1 MSSAGRPRPGQS
13 PASRPRSGSGRP
25 RGTSQSSRS
34 TRRSSAGLPIA
45 STSKRITVFFVFV
58 AVMISL
64 ASGRA
69 LLLQGIDASA
79 NAQAAAAQLSQS
91 QVLKA
96 DRGVIYDRNGEVLAE
111 TQPAFSV
118 IADPYSVST
127 NGADP
132 DHMTTDQRTKAEQ
145 APAAIAEIL
154 ARYLGGSKDD
164 YLKQLSR
171 TRNADGGPNQY
182 ELVARKVSAA
192 VYQLMADELNQGGWY
207 GIYSA
212 PDPVRYYPNGTLAS
226 NVLGFVNYDD
236 EGAAGLEYG
245 QNEQLSGVDGKQTYQ
260 SSRYGTIPLGDS
272 TLIEPVN
279 GATYTLTIDSELQW
293 MAQTTLANAVSSAQ
307 AKSGTVIIQAV
318 QTGEILAM
326 ATAPSFDSNN
336 PGAAD
341 ADDLGNRIVTDAYE
355 PGSVQ
360 KVLTMAAL
368 LDAGLIT
375 PETKVDVPSEILSGD
390 APIRDAWAH
399 GTLNLTARG
408 VLAQSS
414 NIGTVELA
422 RQMDKA
428 RLSQYLSSFGLGTST
443 GIELP
448 GETGGA
454 LGILPATDMAD
465 YTRDQISFGQ
475 GLSVT
480 ALQEASAI
488 SAIVNGGVY
497 HQPTVI
503 ASATTASGDA
513 IGFDRAD
520 PRRVISEEASAQ
532 VVNMMEASV
541 ASPEMTTADSQVIDG
556 YRMAGKS
563 GTAQK
568 ADQYGNYGGGYTGS
582 YVAVAPAEN
591 PQILVY
597 VVIDE
602 PANGYYGGTVAFPT
616 ARQLMMQ
623 ALPRYGIAPSAH
635 VPAFTDPLTY

>member
-1 MSSAGRPRPGQS
+1 MSSPRN
-13 PASRPRSGSGRP
+13 
-25 RGTSQSSRS
+25 T
-34 TRRSSAGLPIA
+34 RSSAASRSSTAGRSRTATPMGKNSRRRTRPGLPIA
-45 STSKRITVFFVFV
+45 STNKRITIFFVFV
-58 AVMISL
+58 AIMISL

-69 LLLQGIDASA
+69 LLLQGIDADA

-118 IADPYSVST
+118 IADPYSISS
-127 NGADP
+127 NGYDP
-132 DHMTTDQRTKAEQ
+132 DHMTSDQRAKADK

-154 ARYLGGSKDD
+154 VKYLGGNKDD
-164 YLKQLSR
+164 YLTQLTDTR
-171 TRNADGGPNQY
+171 TADGGPNQY
-182 ELVARKVSAA
+182 ELIARKVSAA
-192 VYQLMADELNQGGWY
+192 VYQQMAAELTAGGWY

-245 QNEQLSGVDGKQTYQ
+245 QNQYLSGTDGKQTYQ

-293 MAQTTLANAVSSAQ
+293 MAETSLANAVASAQ
-307 AKSGTVIIQAV
+307 AKSGTIVVQAV
-318 QTGEILAM
+318 DTGEILAM
-326 ATAPSFDSNN
+326 ATVPTFDSNN
-336 PGAAD
+336 PGSAD
-341 ADDLGNRIVTDAYE
+341 ADDLGNRVVTDAYE

-375 PETKVDVPSEILSGD
+375 PDTKVQVPEQILSGD
-390 APIRDAWAH
+390 APIRDAWSH
-399 GTLNLTARG
+399 GTLDLTARG

-428 RLSQYLSSFGLGTST
+428 TLSNYLASFGLGTST

-454 LGILPATDMAD
+454 LGILPGTDMAD

-503 ASATTASGDA
+503 ASATTAAGDA
-513 IGFDRAD
+513 ISFDRAE
-520 PRRVISEEASAQ
+520 PRRVISPEASAA

-541 ASPEMTTADSQVIDG
+541 ASPEMTTADSKTIDG

-568 ADQYGNYGGGYTGS
+568 ADQYGNYNGGYTGS
-582 YVAVAPAEN
+582 YVAVAPAED

-602 PANGYYGGTVAFPT
+602 PVNGYYGGTVAFPT
-616 ARQLMMQ
+616 ARQMMMQ
-623 ALPRYGIAPSAH
+623 ALPRYGIAPSTD
-635 VPAFTDPLTY
+635 VPAYTDPLTY